1 MIKWCKRAEAEL
13 KRVPFFIRKKVRK
26 KAELYVQERGKSVVE
41 VEDLSALKNL
51 FLSGQE
57 MERQIKGY
65 DVSICFGDAGCP
77 NSAASCNMLFKEITL
92 LMEQADILSFLKKS
106 VTSGLKFHH
115 EFKIVLSE
123 CPNACS
129 RPQIA
134 DIGIIG
140 AVVPQLTDNVC
151 SLCEACVE
159 SCRENAVCLNHEGEK
174 PVINFQD
181 CVKCGTCAAAC
192 PSGILKKGPTGY
204 RVMLGGRL
212 GRHPRLAME
221 LNGIY
226 TEKQV
231 LSIVKKCVAFYKK
244 HSKNGQR
251 FSHILE
257 SLTHLNLENLQ

>member
-1 MIKWCKRAEAEL
+1 MKWSESAEIEL
-13 KRVPFFIRKKVRK
+13 KKVPFFIRKKVRK
-26 KAELYVQERGKSVVE
+26 KVEAFVQEKHKE
-41 VEDLSALKNL
+41 IIEAEDLKTLKKK
-51 FLSGQE
+51 FLDGKQ
-57 MERQIKGY
+57 MEKQIKGY
-65 DVSICFGDAGCP
+65 DISICFGDSGCP
-77 NSAASCNMLFKEITL
+77 NSIISCNMLSEKITA
-92 LMEQADILSFLKKS
+92 LMEEADILSFLKQS

-115 EFKIVLSE
+115 EFKVALSE

-140 AVVPQLTDNVC
+140 AVVPQLIDSVC
-151 SLCEACVE
+151 SLCEACME
-159 SCRENAVCLNHEGEK
+159 SCRENAVTINHKDEK
-174 PVINFQD
+174 PVISSQD
-181 CVKCGTCAAAC
+181 CVRCGACAAAC
-192 PSGILKKGPTGY
+192 PSGIFKKGPTGY

-231 LSIVKKCVAFYKK
+231 LFIVKECVAFYKS
-244 HSKNGQR
+244 HSKGGQR

-257 SLTHLNLENLQ
+257 TLTHLNLRNLQ